1 MSDRATFG
9 TESSRGSPWYFATEP
24 SHPALCRRLLDF
36 WVQNKD
42 DYKQY
47 YSPRKLRISLIL

>member
-9 TESSRGSPWYFATEP
+9 TESSRGSPWYSATEP

-36 WVQNKD
+36 RVQNKD
-42 DYKQY
+42 DKHY

>member
-9 TESSRGSPWYFATEP
+9 TESSRGSPWYSATEP

-36 WVQNKD
+36 RVQNKD
-42 DYKQY
+42 DKQY